1 MKKSSL
7 RFSCLFII
15 LIFCLAPLSAID
27 LTQDTMSKVV
37 DDDGTDSIAADD
49 ADSEV
54 KTDDVTDGQSN
65 FNGSGMDQSGDCDIE
80 INGSSVNQSG
90 DCESN
95 ETNQTFAGRSPSLQA
110 SIDDIYI
117 GEVPVVDVYADKD
130 LYGRIS
136 MECPDFEESYKV
148 VIKDGHFRYQFHEDN
163 LAPGTYDVKLAFAG
177 DKTFD
182 KQEITESFKVKKFDP
197 DLHIE
202 SIGNVFYDEKVVVNI
217 NANKKL
223 NDSVVLI
230 LNGSDEYSVDIVDG
244 KGSITFD
251 NLTIGKYQV
260 EVLYGETDI
269 FYSDKY
275 VSSFGVIG
283 HTDANFDVELDDI
296 EYGQFPV
303 LKIHTNKSLNG
314 FVTVTTSHFNMTYE
328 REIVNGYLEFQLPE
342 FRYPGN
348 YSVRI
353 KYEGGDCFKPE
364 DINKSFTVKKANP
377 NLSVD
382 IADCNMSEENLHVVV
397 HADSR
402 WSGDATVIL
411 NKREYVRKIKVVNGF
426 GEGDYPRGDFEGN
439 YTAVISTPEDEF
451 FTSGNCSTTYIIRP

>member
-1 MKKSSL
+1 MKQPIL
-7 RFSCLFII
+7 RFACVFII

-27 LTQDTMSKVV
+27 FNQETMSLV
-37 DDDGTDSIAADD
+37 DD
-49 ADSEV
+49 
-54 KTDDVTDGQSN
+54 TDDSFSN
-65 FNGSGMDQSGDCDIE
+65 FMVQVWNHFGDCGIGVDGSG
-80 INGSSVNQSG
+80 INESG

-202 SIGNVFYDEKVVVNI
+202 SIGNVCYGEKVVVNI
-217 NANKKL
+217 DANKML

-230 LNGSDEYSVDIVDG
+230 LNGSDEYSVNIVDG

-251 NLTIGKYQV
+251 NLTTGKYQV

-269 FYSDKY
+269 FYADKDI
-275 VSSFGVIG
+275 SSFRVFGPADPGLRIKIE
-283 HTDANFDVELDDI
+283 DN
-296 EYGQFPV
+296 EYGQVPQ
-303 LKIHTNKSLNG
+303 LKVYGNKSLNG
-314 FVTVTTSHFNMTYE
+314 TVTVTTSAFSMSYKRDMTNGFLLLSMP
-328 REIVNGYLEFQLPE
+328 EISEL
-342 FRYPGN
+342 GN
-348 YSVRI
+348 YSVKLI
-353 KYEGGDCFKPE
+353 YEGDDEFRAVE
-364 DINKSFTVKKANP
+364 INKSFVVKKGNP
-377 NLSVD
+377 NLRMEV
-382 IADCNMSEENLHVVV
+382 ADCNISEENLHVVV
-397 HADSR
+397 HANSKF
-402 WSGDATVIL
+402 SGDATVKL
-411 NKREYVRKIKVVNGF
+411 NGREYVRPVKVANGF
-426 GEGDYPRGDFEGN
+426 GEGYYPRADFDGN
-439 YTAVISTPEDEF
+439 YTAVATTLENEF
-451 FTSGNCSTTYIIRP
+451 FTSGNCSTTYIIRS